1 MKHKLHS
8 SNHKNKRMGGQKK
21 QGVNYVFQQAL
32 SFYYVQKK
40 KKKGF
45 TIASAF
51 RKEKLR
57 QRMKGS
63 IISPFKCGILK
74 YNIQSIFS
82 KTFTPVMNA
91 DLSAKKK
98 KKKKTLSTAKANAH
112 TTHNQ
117 KITNY
122 PHSEEKKHSLLI
134 LAAPWI

>member
-1 MKHKLHS
+1 MYFNKHFLFTMYK
-8 SNHKNKRMGGQKK
+8 
-21 QGVNYVFQQAL
+21 
-32 SFYYVQKK
+32 KK

-63 IISPFKCGILK
+63 IISLFKCGILK

-98 KKKKTLSTAKANAH
+98 TKKRHYQQQKPMPTRLTIRKSQIIHIQKKKNIAYLF
-112 TTHNQ
+112 
-117 KITNY
+117 
-122 PHSEEKKHSLLI
+122 
-134 LAAPWI
+134 